1 MNKKTIIQIALK
13 VLMYALGLIS
23 GIGATAANIV

>member
-1 MNKKTIIQIALK
+1 MISNKWIQYLIKVAL
-13 VLMYALGLIS
+13 YALGLIS

>member
-1 MNKKTIIQIALK
+1 MKNWVQILIK
-13 VLMYALGLIS
+13 VAIYALGLIS